1 MNPRRI
7 NFALGLI
14 FWTAMLLWLGN
25 FLTPPSPETDH
36 ASSSKPNDETTTTAE
51 TTSGTPLKSISQ
63 FVFNRAETVTIK
75 IAPNSLQVGD
85 PVFIK
90 RGLAGDWSNNSAATK
105 RRNSTSIN
113 TDTVLQSIIWDSG
126 QMHYRQVGYVV
137 QVNEDIAFVQWY
149 DPELSP
155 QDCDWVQHQTS
166 QALSDVVETLLPPKK
181 RQQIALQITAAM
193 SQHGQQVSDAMIPLI
208 QQTVEESMPIIEDEF
223 KKSME
228 RHSGELRVFS
238 DRWKNEWLKERF
250 VPLARSEILP
260 IVRQH
265 AEPAAEK
272 IGREIWDRAS
282 LWRFGWRAVYD
293 TAPLPKRNLVRS
305 EWKRF
310 VDEEALPVIE
320 RNLDI
325 MVVAIENTA
334 KEIADNDK
342 VRQEFGTLIE
352 GVATDPESRRLVSVL
367 LKESLI
373 ENKRLHQAWR
383 DVWESPEAKASL
395 RQVSERVEPVVR
407 SIGDQIFGSR
417 EHGIE
422 PNFARVLRSQ
432 ILRKDRRWLIASPIP
447 DQQLDA
453 LTKPETKSPIQV
465 TRAKKSMV
473 YPVIY
478 IVQDRTD

>member
-1 MNPRRI
+1 
-7 NFALGLI
+7 
-14 FWTAMLLWLGN
+14 MLVWLGS
-25 FLTPPSPETDH
+25 LVSAPSPDGQQAELNNNTTESTDVDEI
-36 ASSSKPNDETTTTAE
+36 SK
-51 TTSGTPLKSISQ
+51 GTPLRSISQ

-90 RGLAGDWSNNSAATK
+90 RDVPGDWTDNSAATE
-105 RRNSTSIN
+105 RSNN
-113 TDTVLQSIIWDSG
+113 TAGETDVVLQSIIWDSG
-126 QMHYRQVGYVV
+126 QLHYRQVGYVV
-137 QVNEDIAFVQWY
+137 EVNEDIALVQWY
-149 DPELSP
+149 DPSLSP
-155 QDCDWVQHQTS
+155 NECSWVQHQTS

-181 RQQIALQITAAM
+181 RKQIAGQITEAIA
-193 SQHGQQVSDAMIPLI
+193 QHGQQVSDVMIPLI

-238 DRWKNEWLKERF
+238 ERWKDEWLKERF

-293 TAPLPKRNLVRS
+293 TTPLPKRNLVRT
-305 EWKRF
+305 EWNRF
-310 VDEEALPVIE
+310 VEEEAVPVIE
-320 RNLDI
+320 RNLDM

-373 ENKRLHQAWR
+373 ENQRLHQAWR

-395 RQVSERVEPVVR
+395 RQVTERIEPVVR

-432 ILRKDRRWLIASPIP
+432 ILRKDRRWLIASKFSEEQIEAQAKSDASAPI
-447 DQQLDA
+447 L
-453 LTKPETKSPIQV
+453 V
-465 TRAKKSMV
+465 TRARKSMI

-478 IVQDRTD
+478 IVQDRAE